1 MKQNKELHLQNK
13 QRNYEKYVI
22 KKLLVDQIISG
33 SLIKGVVEL
42 EYLVV
47 QVLG

>member
-1 MKQNKELHLQNK
+1 MRHK
-13 QRNYEKYVI
+13 

-33 SLIKGVVEL
+33 GLMEGVVKL

-47 QVLG
+47 QVLGEINL